1 MRLEIRYMNEFLYDE
16 AARESHNLLRA
27 RPADTPHQRVLSYH
41 VETTPSANV
50 TSYVDY
56 WGTHVDEFGIRASH
70 RLLRVMADSVVET
83 TTPPAPEVDTPMAA
97 YADVHGEMPAY
108 LLPSPHARWTVEI
121 EDRARAAVADAETA
135 AEGVEA
141 IADAVS
147 ASLAYT
153 PGSTFVGMEVGEV
166 LALGKGVCQDFS
178 HLAVAMY
185 RSVGIPARYVSGY
198 LYAADQTQAIAP
210 EEPELAVQTHAWVE
224 AFVPGFGWWGL
235 DPTNPQPVSELHVK
249 IGHGRDYDDVMP
261 LRGVYHGGSEHRLG
275 VSVHISR
282 ERLAAAGV
290 RQHPVDQ

>member
-1 MRLEIRYMNEFLYDE
+1 M
-16 AARESHNLLRA
+16 
-27 RPADTPHQRVLSYH
+27 
-41 VETTPSANV
+41 
-50 TSYVDY
+50 
-56 WGTHVDEFGIRASH
+56 
-70 RLLRVMADSVVET
+70 VET
-83 TTPPAPEVDTPMAA
+83 TTPPAPDVDTPMTA
-97 YADVHGEMPAY
+97 YAELRGDMPAY

-121 EDRARAAVADAETA
+121 EDRARAAVAGAETA
-135 AEGVEA
+135 AEGVAA

-147 ASLAYT
+147 ASLAYR

-198 LYAADQTQAIAP
+198 LYAADQTEAIAP

-275 VSVHISR
+275 VSVNISR
-282 ERLAAAGV
+282 ERLSAAGV
-290 RQHPVDQ
+290 RQQPVDQ

>member
-1 MRLEIRYMNEFLYDE
+1 MRLEIRYLNEFLYDE

-27 RPADTPHQRVLSYH
+27 RPADTPHQRVLSYR
-41 VETTPSANV
+41 VETTPAANV

-56 WGTHVDEFGIRASH
+56 WGTHVDEFGIRAPH
-70 RLLRVMADSVVET
+70 RLLRIMADSVVET
-83 TTPPAPEVDTPMAA
+83 TAPHEPDVATPMTA
-97 YADVHGEMPAY
+97 YGDVRADTPAY
-108 LLPSPHARWTVEI
+108 LLPSPHARWTTDI
-121 EDRARAAVADAETA
+121 EDLARTAVADATTA
-135 AEGVEA
+135 IEGVAA
-141 IADAVS
+141 IDAVVTS
-147 ASLAYT
+147 SLSYT

-198 LYAADQTQAIAP
+198 LYAADQTDAVAP
-210 EEPELAVQTHAWVE
+210 EEPELSVQTHAWVE
-224 AFVPGFGWWGL
+224 AFIPGFGWWGL

-261 LRGVYHGGSEHRLG
+261 LRGVYHGGSEHQLG

-282 ERLAAAGV
+282 ERLSAAST
-290 RQHPVDQ
+290 DQ